1 MCVCVVAETK
11 KTITQKLSIILFYD
25 FQETQPSKSK
35 IFQIKMYLQE
45 TPRIKICFSNL
56 KQMVEL
62 YVYLNQD
69 LRQTLKICFLV
80 ILFVICLYIKLYLIK
95 IENNFL
101 FF

>member
-1 MCVCVVAETK
+1 
-11 KTITQKLSIILFYD
+11 
-25 FQETQPSKSK
+25 
-35 IFQIKMYLQE
+35 MYLQE